1 MVLVTVGV
9 GFLLGARGSAHPATL
24 SLTLLGT
31 ALVAGGAS
39 TLNQWMERARDAR
52 MRRTANRALPRGR
65 LGAVEAASFG
75 VGLGLAGTAILLWGA
90 NWLAAAVAVS
100 TLLLYVL
107 VYTPLKPWTTLNTAI
122 GAIPGALPPVIGW
135 AAATETLGIE
145 AFSLFLIVF
154 LWQFPHFLAIAW
166 IYREDYARGG
176 LKMLPGVDPQGT
188 LTGRQATIYALAL
201 IPAGLLPATI
211 GLAGAGLLRRGP
223 GAGPPLPGRGD
234 PVLDRRLGI
243 DRPSPAANV
252 VSLLARWSCFS
263 WCSIR
268 CRPEVFSRR
277 FTLLSG
283 LDPRDSITMA
293 DATASPSSTHSAT
306 HAGSHSQDHHAP
318 VTPGKVAMWLFLATE
333 VMFFTGLIGSYI
345 VLRSGSPS
353 TYYTNLYAPTTNFKE
368 VERTPTASCC
378 ESAGSNP
385 GRRPRKLDPGS
396 RPRT

>member
-1 MVLVTVGV
+1 MKSAVTYAQPVLASASTEAALAAAGNKVAAYVSLTKPRIVVMVLVTVGV

-100 TLLLYVL
+100 TLLLYVF

-145 AFSLFLIVF
+145 AFALFLIVF

-176 LKMLPGVDPQGT
+176 LKMLPGADPQGA

-211 GLAGAGLLRRGP
+211 GLAGPVYFVGALVLGLLYLVVAIQFWTGVSESTARRLLRMSFFYLP
-223 GAGPPLPGRGD
+223 LVLLLLVLNPLP
-234 PVLDRRLGI
+234 
-243 DRPSPAANV
+243 A
-252 VSLLARWSCFS
+252 
-263 WCSIR
+263 
-268 CRPEVFSRR
+268 
-277 FTLLSG
+277 
-283 LDPRDSITMA
+283 
-293 DATASPSSTHSAT
+293 
-306 HAGSHSQDHHAP
+306 
-318 VTPGKVAMWLFLATE
+318 
-333 VMFFTGLIGSYI
+333 
-345 VLRSGSPS
+345 
-353 TYYTNLYAPTTNFKE
+353 
-368 VERTPTASCC
+368 
-378 ESAGSNP
+378 
-385 GRRPRKLDPGS
+385 
-396 RPRT
+396 

>member
-1 MVLVTVGV
+1 MKTAVTYARPALASASTEAALAAAGNKVAAYVSLTKPRIVVMVLVTVGV

-100 TLLLYVL
+100 TLLLYVF

-135 AAATETLGIE
+135 AAATDTLGIE

-176 LKMLPGVDPQGT
+176 LKMLPDVDPQGA

-211 GLAGAGLLRRGP
+211 GLAGPVYFVGALVLGLLYLVAAIQFWTGVSESTARRLLRMSFCYLP
-223 GAGPPLPGRGD
+223 LVLLLLVLNPLP
-234 PVLDRRLGI
+234 
-243 DRPSPAANV
+243 A
-252 VSLLARWSCFS
+252 
-263 WCSIR
+263 
-268 CRPEVFSRR
+268 
-277 FTLLSG
+277 
-283 LDPRDSITMA
+283 
-293 DATASPSSTHSAT
+293 
-306 HAGSHSQDHHAP
+306 
-318 VTPGKVAMWLFLATE
+318 
-333 VMFFTGLIGSYI
+333 
-345 VLRSGSPS
+345 
-353 TYYTNLYAPTTNFKE
+353 
-368 VERTPTASCC
+368 
-378 ESAGSNP
+378 
-385 GRRPRKLDPGS
+385 
-396 RPRT
+396 

>member
-1 MVLVTVGV
+1 MKTAVTYARPALASASTEAALAAAGNKVAAYVSLTKPRIVVMVLVTVGV

-100 TLLLYVL
+100 TLLLYVF

-176 LKMLPGVDPQGT
+176 LKMLPGADPQGA

-211 GLAGAGLLRRGP
+211 GLAGPVYFVGALVLGLLYLVVAIQFWTGVSESTARRLLRMSFFYLP
-223 GAGPPLPGRGD
+223 LVLLLLVLNPLP
-234 PVLDRRLGI
+234 
-243 DRPSPAANV
+243 A
-252 VSLLARWSCFS
+252 
-263 WCSIR
+263 
-268 CRPEVFSRR
+268 
-277 FTLLSG
+277 
-283 LDPRDSITMA
+283 
-293 DATASPSSTHSAT
+293 
-306 HAGSHSQDHHAP
+306 
-318 VTPGKVAMWLFLATE
+318 
-333 VMFFTGLIGSYI
+333 
-345 VLRSGSPS
+345 
-353 TYYTNLYAPTTNFKE
+353 
-368 VERTPTASCC
+368 
-378 ESAGSNP
+378 
-385 GRRPRKLDPGS
+385 
-396 RPRT
+396 

>member
-1 MVLVTVGV
+1 MKSAVTYAQPVLASASTEAALAAAGNKVAAYVSLTKPRIVVMVLVTVGV

-100 TLLLYVL
+100 TLLVYVF

-176 LKMLPGVDPQGT
+176 LKMLPEVDPRGA

-201 IPAGLLPATI
+201 IPASLLPATI
-211 GLAGAGLLRRGP
+211 GLAG
-223 GAGPPLPGRGD
+223 
-234 PVLDRRLGI
+234 PV
-243 DRPSPAANV
+243 
-252 VSLLARWSCFS
+252 
-263 WCSIR
+263 
-268 CRPEVFSRR
+268 
-277 FTLLSG
+277 
-283 LDPRDSITMA
+283 
-293 DATASPSSTHSAT
+293 
-306 HAGSHSQDHHAP
+306 
-318 VTPGKVAMWLFLATE
+318 
-333 VMFFTGLIGSYI
+333 FFTGTL
-345 VLRSGSPS
+345 VLGI
-353 TYYTNLYAPTTNFKE
+353 LYLAAAIQFWTDVSE
-368 VERTPTASCC
+368 LTARRLLRMSFFYLPLVLFLLVL
-378 ESAGSNP
+378 NP
-385 GRRPRKLDPGS
+385 LPV
-396 RPRT
+396 